1 MTWAN
6 AKIKRIYVGTK
17 VVWPWEITETYTWTA
32 SVTSIAKSWYKIKQL
47 IWEMSAT
54 NSSNDYAWLFLN
66 KIRLQWSYDYWVVL
80 HTWNQRWNIWQYWS
94 VMSDYQSSGGSI
106 RWLSFP
112 SSATTRSAWACR
124 VTVTATTTKVEVWQT
139 FGNRLY
145 TNTYNHTSNENTY
158 VQTIFNANDQSISW
172 LYGSSAVIWTN
183 RVIVTRIPA

>member
-1 MTWAN
+1 MWN
-6 AKIKRIYVGTK
+6 KVKRIYIGTK
-17 VVWPWEITETYTWTA
+17 VVRPSEITETYTWTA

-80 HTWNQRWNIWQYWS
+80 HTWNQRWNTWQYWS

-145 TNTYNHTSNENTY
+145 TNTYNHTANENTY
-158 VQTIFNANDQSISW
+158 VQTIFNANNQDISW
-172 LYGSSAVIWTN
+172 LYGSSAVIWIN